1 MRKHVFSS
9 NQFSSNDLTFS
20 SPWDFKRREVY
31 LENSTYGE
39 VKNIFPAWFFSLYGH
54 HIHTEQLHSNLD
66 IANKSVRPFLFTIS
80 NVICLVNPQNG
91 SYLGFVQYI
100 TKFTILR
107 LVISWFECTSYYFRL
122 ILHLMMHYYIQ
133 MNCIVPQGSMLCF

>member
-80 NVICLVNPQNG
+80 NVICLVNLQNG
-91 SYLGFVQYI
+91 FCSLY
-100 TKFTILR
+100 
-107 LVISWFECTSYYFRL
+107 
-122 ILHLMMHYYIQ
+122 
-133 MNCIVPQGSMLCF
+133 QGSLYQGLSVPPTFKVIMYACCYLYQKSRHFKCHFY